1 MSASFIQSTLPN
13 SLDLRVIHPARY
25 VSQLAQVKFAAF
37 QQNAL
42 NSKMYPLALNERG
55 TVTWLE
61 EREAQD
67 LASNKITTVAIIDT
81 ISDEI
86 LARAKWR
93 VPGKHTVSDAV
104 CTDYWPAE
112 ISYAQESRKTPERSF
127 GLPQYPEGSDLSL
140 QNSFRA
146 ILQQKRELYYDS
158 ETDYCELKPL
168 VQ

>member
-1 MSASFIQSTLPN
+1 MSASFIQSTLPK
-13 SLDLRVIHPARY
+13 SLDLRVIDSARY

-55 TVTWLE
+55 TITWLE

-67 LASNKITTVAIIDT
+67 LASNKITTVAIIDPV
-81 ISDEI
+81 SDEI

-93 VPGKHTVSDAV
+93 VPSKHMVNDAV
-104 CTDYWPAE
+104 CTDYWSAE
-112 ISYAQESRKTPERSF
+112 ISYAQGSCKTPEQSF
-127 GLPQYPEGSDLSL
+127 SLPQYPEGSDLSL

-146 ILQQKRELYYDS
+146 ILQQKRELHYDS
-158 ETDYCELKPL
+158 ETDYCELKLL